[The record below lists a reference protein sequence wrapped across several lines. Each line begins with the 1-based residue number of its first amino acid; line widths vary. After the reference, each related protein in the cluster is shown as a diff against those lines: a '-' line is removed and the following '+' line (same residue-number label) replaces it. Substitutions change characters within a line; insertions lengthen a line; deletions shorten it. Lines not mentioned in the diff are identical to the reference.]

1 MTEQRRF
8 GETDHEPLQPDDI
21 LAQAI
26 GRWREELPSREL
38 WPGVAERIAHQPAA
52 PKLPTCEGG
61 PASPE
66 LRRSEGGPA
75 APKLPRSEGGPAA
88 PKLPRSEGGRQSTF
102 TFTLSQLAVAASL
115 LVAVASG
122 LTWLATNRPALTG
135 GGQAEDVIQAY
146 REPQGTPEPDGG
158 QILQA
163 NFADAQ
169 FNAAVSDLERIL
181 REERDRLDPRTVL
194 VLERNLKAI
203 DAAISEAR
211 MALDQDPANPFLN
224 SHLADARRRK
234 IDLLRH
240 AASIASASGD

>member
-1 MTEQRRF
+1 MSDRRF
-8 GETDHEPLQPDDI
+8 GESDHEPLQQDDI

-26 GRWREELPSREL
+26 GQWREELPSHDL
-38 WPGVAERIAHQPAA
+38 WPGVESRLRSSAA
-52 PKLPTCEGG
+52 PAG
-61 PASPE
+61 
-66 LRRSEGGPA
+66 
-75 APKLPRSEGGPAA
+75 
-88 PKLPRSEGGRQSTF
+88 QSTTTQATF

-115 LVAVASG
+115 LIAVAVG

-135 GGQAEDVIQAY
+135 GEATAPEAVIQAY
-146 REPQGTPEPDGG
+146 REPQGAPQDGG
-158 QILQA
+158 QIVPA

-203 DAAISEAR
+203 DAAINEAR
-211 MALDQDPANPFLN
+211 MALEQDPANPFLN

-234 IDLLRH
+234 LDLLRH
-240 AASIASASGD
+240 ATDLASGGD